1 MTTIRS
7 LWHDE
12 GSAIERDRA
21 LTSSVAILALA
32 AAILAYFDARDDLY
46 ERLSHK
52 KKFAGLPTVVAEIAP
67 HRA

>member
-1 MTTIRS
+1 MTDIRK

-32 AAILAYFDARDDLY
+32 AAILTYFDARDDLY

-52 KKFAGLPTVVAEIAP
+52 KKFAGLSTVVSEMAP
-67 HRA
+67 RQV